1 MKKCSTNRH
10 VQTSLKKMVW
20 KTTSVV
26 KDSQLRFTG
35 LASFRMAAVYTTV
48 GAHSLLSLFQ

>member
-35 LASFRMAAVYTTV
+35 LASSQMAAVYTTV
-48 GAHSLLSLFQ
+48 GARSLLSLFQ

>member
-1 MKKCSTNRH
+1 MKKCSTNIH

-26 KDSQLRFTG
+26 KDSHLRFTG

-48 GAHSLLSLFQ
+48 GARSPLSLFQ

>member
-48 GAHSLLSLFQ
+48 GARSNDV